1 MLNSLRNL
9 KGARSKGEI
18 SVAVMPFQNLTSDTL
33 KDFWQEMIQDNMVT
47 VLSNSR
53 ELKVRQPESVSTILK
68 NTEISNYASLTP
80 STAREVS
87 EKLDANVFVHGSVSQ
102 VGKSVRLNAKLVD
115 SETEEV
121 FQSFK
126 VEGPADS
133 ILVMADSLSL
143 LVQDYLVVSILEKSV
158 LQDLRFAIGQ
168 SRSPEAVRS
177 VIEAQKA
184 FRKRDYQE
192 ARSLFHKAIEIDTNY
207 YNAMFLLSVAYG
219 NSGLYDDAKKW
230 ILKVDENKDKMA
242 RLDRLWAEYTYALY
256 FGTPMECIN
265 ILRKTLELDDHAA
278 ASYYNIGILYNVLD
292 RYDKAVTA
300 LEQALDY
307 YNEWGVKPMW
317 VYNYTKLGSAYIEL
331 GMYGKARKLY
341 RKAEKDFPGDIA
353 LTRSQAVLA
362 LREGRAKVA
371 NEYIDKYVSLLEER
385 SYSDAARKAAE

>member
-1 MLNSLRNL
+1 
-9 KGARSKGEI
+9 
-18 SVAVMPFQNLTSDTL
+18 MPFQNLTSDTL